1 MNVLQKVEGYLK
13 VERYFTV
20 DGEETMFIELYNPK
34 ENWESANSIY
44 IIEKG
49 LKDYYNQKPL
59 DKNYVVDYFKFK
71 VNYEDRENI
80 SIIILIDGFSK
91 ETVDKFYY
99 NLVQERINL
108 MKEQTIKMCS
118 TSYNDY
124 KIS

>member
-34 ENWESANSIY
+34 ENWESSNSIA

-59 DKNYVVDYFKFK
+59 GKNYVVDYFKFK

-99 NLVQERINL
+99 NLVQERLNL
-108 MKEQTIKMCS
+108 MKEQTIQMCS
-118 TSYNDY
+118 QSYKDY